1 MRKRKEEETYQKKE
15 FHDILIQWSNIGIII
30 GGVVFFGL
38 AVAKVCLYIL

>member
-1 MRKRKEEETYQKKE
+1 MKKRKEEEKKE
-15 FHDILIQWSNIGIII
+15 FPDILIWWSNIGIMI